1 MHRYTKACAGRLWNS
16 RPTLDGQQRWTSY
29 TKAALE
35 RDAILEQIESEL
47 GRMRNGKRVKVNPES
62 RTIKTDAG
70 ELPISP
76 MMDPNWISKRRR
88 HEKAV
93 PSKISGV
100 FRKKLSNNPY
110 AQALMTPMRWCK
122 NTNTILP
129 RYFLQDFELVEHP
142 DPKQTNPWFA
152 PGPLSFESV
161 MPWHSND
168 DHEHGSKVGRDQT
181 ADSGKQPQE
190 TPKKH
195 TSTTLEVDAQAESI
209 EKASAIL
216 EGEREPEVEAAAAGQ
231 ARKEDEVTIYEVN
244 GERRLRRAPHV
255 SYALARKSVINM
267 IGRRK
272 AYQSRMSFR
281 MGMASLRP
289 PGQKIFRPDM
299 GDVLLKMLRR
309 QAVDALI
316 ARSDRQGKQPE
327 KFISAVKSW
336 EEAKTHGGGCILYI
350 PKEDMED
357 INSYATLDVENVN
370 YGNKIAV
377 HDLIYLLGEEEVN
390 RLKMESNLFKEHEI
404 LVLENYRSLSMRT
417 LHMLLWRLQ
426 GYLAVPTV
434 EVIEGR
440 QY

>member
-1 MHRYTKACAGRLWNS
+1 MHRYTKACTGRLWNS
-16 RPTLDGQQRWTSY
+16 RPTVDGQKRWTSY
-29 TKAALE
+29 KKAALE

-76 MMDPNWISKRRR
+76 MMDPHWISKRRR
-88 HEKAV
+88 HEKAE

-142 DPKQTNPWFA
+142 DPEQTNPWFA

-168 DHEHGSKVGRDQT
+168 DHEGGSKAKRDKT
-181 ADSGKQPQE
+181 TDSEKRPQE
-190 TPKKH
+190 TPKPP
-195 TSTTLEVDAQAESI
+195 TPTALETGAQAESTK
-209 EKASAIL
+209 EASAIRAK
-216 EGEREPEVEAAAAGQ
+216 GEIETEAVVADKAG
-231 ARKEDEVTIYEVN
+231 REDEVTIYGVN
-244 GERRLRRAPHV
+244 GERRIRRAPLV
-255 SYALARKSVINM
+255 SYALARKSVIDM

-272 AYQSRMSFR
+272 AYQGRMSYR
-281 MGMASLRP
+281 SGMAYLSP
-289 PGQKIFRPDM
+289 ISQKIFRPDM

-309 QAVDALI
+309 QVVDALI
-316 ARSDRQGKQPE
+316 ARSDRDGKQPE
-327 KFISAVKSW
+327 KFISSMKSW
-336 EEAKTHGGGCILYI
+336 EEAKSHGGGCILYI
-350 PKEDMED
+350 PTEDMED
-357 INSYATLDVENVN
+357 INCYATLDVENAN
-370 YGNKIAV
+370 YGSKIAV
-377 HDLIYLLGEEEVN
+377 HDLIYLLGEDEVN
-390 RLKMESNLFKEHEI
+390 QLKMESSLFKEHEI

-434 EVIEGR
+434 EVVEGR